1 MRTGHRPSGTENGSG
16 TDLKHTTIA
25 SPIGRLL
32 LVGDERALH
41 GLYMLDGPKP
51 RAIDPT
57 WTLDAAPFAA
67 LIAQLGEYFAGERTA
82 FDVDVELH
90 GTSFQQRVWNA
101 LREIPYGQTISY
113 GELALRIDQP
123 SAVRAVGL
131 ANGRNPV
138 SVIVPC
144 HRVIGA
150 NGTLTGY
157 GGGVE
162 RKRLL
167 LDLEAEARAP
177 RLAGLG

>member
-1 MRTGHRPSGTENGSG
+1 MKTGHRLLRTESGSG
-16 TDLKHTTIA
+16 TGLKCTTIT

-51 RAIDPT
+51 PARDPA
-57 WTLDAAPFAA
+57 WTEEAAPFAA
-67 LIAQLGEYFAGERTA
+67 VTQQLCEYFDGERTD
-82 FDVDVELH
+82 FDVDVQLH
-90 GTSFQQRVWNA
+90 GTPFQQQVWQA
-101 LREIPYGQTISY
+101 LRDIPYGQTISY
-113 GELALRIDQP
+113 GELARRIENP

-144 HRVIGA
+144 HRVIGT

-167 LDLEAEARAP
+167 LDLEAEATTP
-177 RLAGLG
+177 RLAGMG

>member
-1 MRTGHRPSGTENGSG
+1 MM
-16 TDLKHTTIA
+16 HTTIT

-32 LVGDERALH
+32 LVGNDRVLR

-51 RAIDPT
+51 LAVDPAST
-57 WTLDAAPFAA
+57 ENAAAFSAV
-67 LIAQLGEYFAGERTA
+67 IAQLEQFFAGERTV
-82 FDVDVELH
+82 FELEVELE
-90 GTSFQQRVWNA
+90 GTPFQQRVWNA

-113 GELALRIDQP
+113 GELARRIDRP

-167 LDLEAEARAP
+167 LDLESRAATP
-177 RLAGLG
+177 RLLDLG

>member
-1 MRTGHRPSGTENGSG
+1 MTSTNV
-16 TDLKHTTIA
+16 KHTTIT

-32 LVGDERALH
+32 LVGDEQALH

-51 RAIDPT
+51 LALDPD
-57 WTLDAAPFAA
+57 WIEDPAPFAA
-67 LIAQLGEYFAGERTA
+67 VITQLREYFAGDRTD

-90 GTSFQQRVWNA
+90 GTPFQQQVWQA
-101 LREIPYGQTISY
+101 LRGIPYGQTISY
-113 GELALRIDQP
+113 GELARRIENP

-167 LDLEAEARAP
+167 LDLEAEATAP
-177 RLAGLG
+177 RLAGI

>member
-1 MRTGHRPSGTENGSG
+1 MSI
-16 TDLKHTTIA
+16 KHTTIT

-32 LVGDERALH
+32 LTGDERVLR
-41 GLYMLDGPKP
+41 GLYMLDGPKSF
-51 RAIDPT
+51 AVDPA
-57 WTLDAAPFAA
+57 WTEDAAAFAPV
-67 LIAQLGEYFAGERTA
+67 IEQLEQFFGGERTT
-82 FDVDVELH
+82 FDVDVELA
-90 GTSFQQRVWNA
+90 GTPFQQRVWGA
-101 LREIPYGQTISY
+101 LRDIPYGQTISY
-113 GELALRIDQP
+113 GELARRIDQP

-167 LDLEAEARAP
+167 LDLEARATVP
-177 RLAGLG
+177 RLLELD

>member
-1 MRTGHRPSGTENGSG
+1 MST
-16 TDLKHTTIA
+16 KWTTIT

-32 LVGDERALH
+32 LVGEERSLR
-41 GLYMLDGPKP
+41 GLYMLDGPRP
-51 RAIDPT
+51 LAIDPA
-57 WTLDAAPFAA
+57 WTEDAAPFAA
-67 LIAQLGEYFAGERTA
+67 VTAQLGEYFAGERTA
-82 FDVDVELH
+82 FDVDVDLT
-90 GTSFQQRVWNA
+90 GTPFQQRVWNA

-167 LDLEAEARAP
+167 LDLEAERTTP

>member
-1 MRTGHRPSGTENGSG
+1 M
-16 TDLKHTTIA
+16 KHATIT

-32 LVGDERALH
+32 LVGDEQALH
-41 GLYMLDGPKP
+41 GLYMQDGPKP
-51 RAIDPT
+51 FVPEHDGAEDP
-57 WTLDAAPFAA
+57 AAFAPV
-67 LIAQLGEYFAGERTA
+67 IAQLEGYFAGERSD
-82 FDVDVELH
+82 FDVPVELA
-90 GTSFQQRVWNA
+90 GTPFQRRVWNA
-101 LREIPYGQTISY
+101 LRSIPYGQTISY
-113 GELALRIDQP
+113 GELARRIDQP

-162 RKRLL
+162 RKRRL
-167 LDLEAEARAP
+167 LDLEAQAVAP
-177 RLAGLG
+177 RLSGIG

>member
-1 MRTGHRPSGTENGSG
+1 MTTRC
-16 TDLKHTTIA
+16 TTIP

-32 LVGDERALH
+32 LVGDERTLRGLH
-41 GLYMLDGPKP
+41 MLDGPKP
-51 RAIDPT
+51 PVLDPA
-57 WTLDAAPFAA
+57 WVEDPAPFAA
-67 LIAQLGEYFAGERTA
+67 VIAQLDEYFAGERTT
-82 FDVDVELH
+82 FDVAIELP
-90 GTSFQQRVWNA
+90 GTPFQQRVWEA
-101 LREIPYGQTISY
+101 LRAIPYGRTISY
-113 GELALRIDQP
+113 GELARRIDQP

-167 LDLEAEARAP
+167 LDLERRTTMP
-177 RLAGLG
+177 RLLDP

>member
-1 MRTGHRPSGTENGSG
+1 MTTKR
-16 TDLKHTTIA
+16 TTIT

-32 LVGDERALH
+32 LVGDERVLR

-51 RAIDPT
+51 PAADPA
-57 WTLDAAPFAA
+57 WIEDPAAFEAV
-67 LIAQLGEYFAGERTA
+67 IAQLEQFFAGERTD
-82 FDVDVELH
+82 FEIEVELA
-90 GTSFQQRVWNA
+90 GTPFQQRVWTA
-101 LREIPYGQTISY
+101 LRDIPYGQTISY
-113 GELALRIDQP
+113 GELARRIDQP

-167 LDLEAEARAP
+167 LDLEARAATP
-177 RLAGLG
+177 RLLDLG